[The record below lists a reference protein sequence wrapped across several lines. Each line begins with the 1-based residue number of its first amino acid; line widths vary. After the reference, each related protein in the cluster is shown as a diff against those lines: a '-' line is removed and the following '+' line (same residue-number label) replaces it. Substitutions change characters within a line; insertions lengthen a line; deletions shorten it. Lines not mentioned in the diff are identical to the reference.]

1 MNRYWKLY
9 FFIIAGLS
17 NLEKLGTFLSMVV
30 LPNDVG
36 QITSV
41 IERDVIEVSQP
52 TREWKDAE
60 PVPSAS

>member
-1 MNRYWKLY
+1 
-9 FFIIAGLS
+9 
-17 NLEKLGTFLSMVV
+17 MVV

-60 PVPSAS
+60 TVPSAS

>member
-36 QITSV
+36 HITSV
-41 IERDVIEVSQP
+41 IERGVIEVSQP

-60 PVPSAS
+60 TVPSAS